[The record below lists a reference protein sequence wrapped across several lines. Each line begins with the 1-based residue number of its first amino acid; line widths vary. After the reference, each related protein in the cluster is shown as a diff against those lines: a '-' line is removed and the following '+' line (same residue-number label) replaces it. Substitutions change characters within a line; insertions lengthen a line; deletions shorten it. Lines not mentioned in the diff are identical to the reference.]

1 MRISRSTGAFSGLLL
16 VVLGIWGGL
25 VPFIGPY
32 FHYSFGSTATWHF
45 TTNRLW
51 LDVLPGVAVVL
62 GGLGLM
68 RAGHRISGGTASWI
82 AIVGGAWF
90 AVGPAVSLLW
100 EHSSGPIGA
109 PLYGSTRRMLELVG
123 YFYGLGALV
132 VALAAFALGRFVTKP
147 ALVSEP
153 VVDELAAVETS
164 APAAAVPVASAQPAA
179 VRAAEPV
186 APAEPVALAEPVA
199 ATEAVATPEP
209 MVADATAPVRR
220 RPLIGRRR
228 AADREPDTAATRNPG
243 A

>member
-16 VVLGIWGGL
+16 VVLGLWGGL

-51 LDVLPGVAVVL
+51 LDVLPGLTVVL

-68 RAGHRISGGTASWI
+68 RAGHRVSGSTAAWLAI
-82 AIVGGAWF
+82 AGGAWF

-123 YFYGLGALV
+123 YFYGLGALI

-153 VVDELAAVETS
+153 AVEEPAAVTTPAS
-164 APAAAVPVASAQPAA
+164 AAAVPVAST
-179 VRAAEPV
+179 EP
-186 APAEPVALAEPVA
+186 APASAPVA
-199 ATEAVATPEP
+199 AAQPVPVPEPVLATQPVATPEP
-209 MVADATAPVRR
+209 VVDATAPVRR
-220 RPLIGRRR
+220 RSLIGRRR
-228 AADREPDTAATRNPG
+228 AAGREREYDAAGSRDPDA
-243 A
+243 

>member
-16 VVLGIWGGL
+16 VVLGVWGGL

-51 LDVLPGVAVVL
+51 LDILPGVAVVL

-68 RAGHRISGGTASWI
+68 RAGHRISGSTASWLAI
-82 AIVGGAWF
+82 AGGAWF

-132 VALAAFALGRFVTKP
+132 VALAAFALGRLVTKP

-153 VVDELAAVETS
+153 VVEEPAAVATP
-164 APAAAVPVASAQPAA
+164 AAAAAVPVASAAP
-179 VRAAEPV
+179 VVPAAEPV
-186 APAEPVALAEPVA
+186 GATEPVATSQPVA
-199 ATEAVATPEP
+199 TAPESS
-209 MVADATAPVRR
+209 VDATAPARR

-228 AADREPDTAATRNPG
+228 AASREGEHGPAGSRTPG

>member
-16 VVLGIWGGL
+16 VVLGLWGGL

-51 LDVLPGVAVVL
+51 LDVLPGIAVVL

-68 RAGHRISGGTASWI
+68 RAGHRVSGSTASWI
-82 AIVGGAWF
+82 AIAGGAWF

-100 EHSSGPIGA
+100 EHSPGPIGA

-123 YFYGLGALV
+123 YFYGLGALI

-153 VVDELAAVETS
+153 VVDEPAAVAT
-164 APAAAVPVASAQPAA
+164 PAAAGAAPVVST
-179 VRAAEPV
+179 EPV
-186 APAEPVALAEPVA
+186 IPVAEPVA
-199 ATEAVATPEP
+199 AAQPVAATETVATAPEP
-209 MVADATAPVRR
+209 VADATAPGRR
-220 RPLIGRRR
+220 RSLVGRRR
-228 AADREPDTAATRNPG
+228 AAARERQHDAAGSRNPR